1 MDFHLNRLDAIVRI
15 VNAEFYRCAH
25 ADSPYLP
32 LHIDRRRLA
41 VRNLQRQSSNRQQ
54 QNDRQ
59 EHSRLPNA
67 RFVIPN

>member
-1 MDFHLNRLDAIVRI
+1 MDFHLNRLDAVAQI
-15 VNAEFYRCAH
+15 VNIELDGRAH

-59 EHSRLPNA
+59 EHNRLPNA
-67 RFVIPN
+67 RFLIPN